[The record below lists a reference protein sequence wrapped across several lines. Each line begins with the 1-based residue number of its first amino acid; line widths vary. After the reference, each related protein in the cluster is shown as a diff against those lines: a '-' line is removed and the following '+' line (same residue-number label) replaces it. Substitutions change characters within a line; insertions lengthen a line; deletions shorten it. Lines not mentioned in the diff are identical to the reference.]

1 MFYFSFHK
9 FSISNVLKY
18 ADWLIKDLGIEG
30 NMLFLPFW
38 TGLSQ
43 ERSLWSET
51 ETEFSY
57 VEKICWHL
65 KECLCAEV
73 VIIVR
78 WPTYWSAAHS

>member
-18 ADWLIKDLGIEG
+18 ADWLVKDLGIEG

-43 ERSLWSET
+43 ERSL
-51 ETEFSY
+51 
-57 VEKICWHL
+57 
-65 KECLCAEV
+65 
-73 VIIVR
+73 
-78 WPTYWSAAHS
+78 